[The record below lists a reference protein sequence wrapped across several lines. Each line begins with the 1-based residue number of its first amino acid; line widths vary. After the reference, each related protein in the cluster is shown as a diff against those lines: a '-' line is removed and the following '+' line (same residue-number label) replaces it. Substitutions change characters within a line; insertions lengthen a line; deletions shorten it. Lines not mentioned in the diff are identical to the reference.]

1 MVRESQFGVFVMSRR
16 FAAAAA
22 VLCLFGAA
30 SAEPPSAIFE
40 DYWKTALEEDP
51 FAATSAGVSD
61 YDDRVPGVAPADQA
75 RRLDQAKAFLAR
87 LGALDASAMTAED
100 RLNADLLRFILKHD
114 VALAEYEPWRIPFL
128 SDSGFHN
135 AMGYVVAATT
145 FRTESDYSHYLKRLG
160 ALPGYIDQNIENMRK
175 GLADGFAQPK
185 EIMAGILPSFDAQAD
200 PAPADHPLYEPFTRI
215 PAGVPKKTAAAL
227 QTEGRAVLETAVIP
241 AYRRARDFMRDEY
254 APNAQE
260 KVGAAALPEGAAYYE
275 ALVRYF
281 TTRDDA
287 TADAIHKLGLKE
299 VARIRKE
306 MDAVIKKTGFKGDF
320 KAFQA
325 FLRSDPQFYARTPE
339 ELLMRAAWI
348 AKSIDGK
355 LPAYFGKLPRQPYS
369 VQPVPAEIAPN
380 YTTGRYSGAPSGASR
395 GGEYWVNTY
404 ALDKRPF
411 YELPALTLHEAVP
424 GHHLQ
429 NALALE
435 VENAPMFRTQF
446 YPHAFG
452 EGWGLYAEKL
462 GIEMGVY
469 KTPYEEFGR
478 LSYEMWRACRLVI
491 DTGLHSKGWTRSQAL
506 DYLGGNTALSL
517 KNVETEVDRYIA
529 WPGQALA
536 YKVGELT
543 IWELRRRAEKA
554 LGPKFDIRSFHD
566 AVLVKGGLP
575 LEMLSAEI
583 DAYIAREKAK

>member
-1 MVRESQFGVFVMSRR
+1 MNRL
-16 FAAAAA
+16 AAAAA
-22 VLCLFGAA
+22 ALSLFA
-30 SAEPPSAIFE
+30 SAAAEAPSAIFE
-40 DYWKTALEEDP
+40 DYWTTALAEDP
-51 FAATSAGVSD
+51 FAATGAGVSD
-61 YDDRVPGVAPADQA
+61 YNDRVPAVAPADQD
-75 RRLDQAKAFLAR
+75 RRLEQARGFLAR
-87 LGALDASAMTAED
+87 LDALDAGAMTAD
-100 RLNADLLRFILKHD
+100 DKLNADLLRFILEHD
-114 VALAEYEPWRIPFL
+114 IALAAFRPWRIPFL

-135 AMGYVVAATT
+135 AMGYVVASTT
-145 FRTESDYSHYLKRLG
+145 FRTESDYRAYLKRLG
-160 ALPGYIDQNIENMRK
+160 ALPGYIDQNIANMRA

-185 EIMAGILPSFDAQAD
+185 EILGGILPSFDAQAA
-200 PAPADHPLYEPFTRI
+200 PAPVAHPLYEPFTRL
-215 PAGVPKKTAAAL
+215 PASVPKKTAAAL
-227 QTEGRAVLETAVIP
+227 QREGLAVIGRQVIP
-241 AYRRARDFMRDEY
+241 AYKRASVFMRDEY
-254 APNAQE
+254 APNAQD
-260 KVGAAALPEGAAYYE
+260 KVGAAALPDGGAYYE

-287 TADAIHKLGLKE
+287 TADDIHKLGLKE

-320 KAFQA
+320 KAFQD
-325 FLRSDPQFYARTPE
+325 FLRSDPQFYAKTPE

-348 AKSIDGK
+348 SKSIDGK

-380 YTTGRYSGAPSGASR
+380 YTTGRYSGAPASAAR

-429 NALALE
+429 AALALE

-462 GIEMGVY
+462 GVEMGVY
-469 KTPYEEFGR
+469 ETPYDEFGR

-491 DTGLHSKGWTRSQAL
+491 DTGLHSKGWTRQQAL

-543 IWELRRRAEKA
+543 IWELRRKAEKA
-554 LGPKFDIRSFHD
+554 LGDKFDIRDFHD

-575 LEMLSAEI
+575 LEILSAEI

>member
-1 MVRESQFGVFVMSRR
+1 MKSLLAAAAAAFVL

-22 VLCLFGAA
+22 
-30 SAEPPSAIFE
+30 ETPSAIFE
-40 DYWKTALEEDP
+40 DYWKTTLEEDP
-51 FAATSAGVSD
+51 FSATGSGVSD
-61 YDDRVPGVAPADQA
+61 YNDRVPAVAPADHD
-75 RRLDQAKAFLAR
+75 RRLGQAKAFMAR
-87 LGALDASAMTAED
+87 LDALDAAALSEED
-100 RLNADLLRFILKHD
+100 RLNVALLRFILKHD
-114 VALAEYEPWRIPFL
+114 IALAAFRPWRIPFL

-135 AMGYVVAATT
+135 SMGYVVAATT
-145 FRTESDYSHYLKRLG
+145 FRTESDYTAYLKRLT
-160 ALPGYIDQNIENMRK
+160 ALPAYIDQNIENMRA
-175 GLADGFAQPK
+175 GLADGFVQPK
-185 EIMAGILPSFDAQAD
+185 EIMAGILPSFEAQAA
-200 PAPADHPLYEPFTRI
+200 PAPADHPLFEPFTRI
-215 PAGVPKKTAAAL
+215 PGGVPKKRADQLRKEAL
-227 QTEGRAVLETAVIP
+227 AVIGGAVIP
-241 AYRRARDFMRDEY
+241 AYKRAADFMRDDY
-254 APNAQE
+254 APNAAAV
-260 KVGAAALPEGAAYYE
+260 VGARALPQGPAYYE

-320 KAFQA
+320 KAFQE
-325 FLRSDPQFYARTPE
+325 FLRTDPQFYAKTPE
-339 ELLMRAAWI
+339 ELLMRAAWLSKQ
-348 AKSIDGK
+348 ADGK
-355 LPAYFGKLPRQPYS
+355 LPAFFGKLPRQPYS

-380 YTTGRYSGAPSGASR
+380 YTTGRYSGAPAGASR

-404 ALDKRPF
+404 ALDKRPL

-435 VENAPMFRTQF
+435 IEGAPAFRAQF

-452 EGWGLYAEKL
+452 EGWGLYSEKL
-462 GIEMGVY
+462 GIEMGMY
-469 KTPYEEFGR
+469 QTPYDDFGR

-491 DTGLHSKGWTRSQAL
+491 DTGLHSKGWTRQQAL
-506 DYLGGNTALSL
+506 DYLAGNTALSL

-543 IWELRRRAEKA
+543 IWELRRKAEKA
-554 LGPKFDIRSFHD
+554 LGPKFDIRAFHD

-575 LEMLSAEI
+575 LDLLAAEI

>member
-1 MVRESQFGVFVMSRR
+1 MVAATLVGKPLMKRLVL
-16 FAAAAA
+16 AAAAA
-22 VLCLFGAA
+22 FAA
-30 SAEPPSAIFE
+30 LSPAAAEPPSAVFD
-40 DYWKTALEEDP
+40 DYWKMTLAEDP
-51 FAATSAGVSD
+51 FSATASGVDD
-61 YDDRVPGVAPADQA
+61 YNDRVPSVAPGDQL
-75 RRLDQAKAFLAR
+75 RRIDQAKAFMAR
-87 LGALDASAMTAED
+87 LDALDAGAMSADD
-100 RLNADLLRFILKHD
+100 RLNAELLRFILKHD
-114 VALAEYEPWRIPFL
+114 IALAAYRPWRIPFL

-135 AMGYVVAATT
+135 AMGYAVAATN
-145 FRTESDYSHYLKRLG
+145 FRTESDYRAYLKRLAG
-160 ALPGYIDQNIENMRK
+160 LPAYIDQNIANMRA

-185 EIMAGILPSFDAQAD
+185 EIMAGILPSFEAQAA

-215 PAGVPKKTAAAL
+215 PAGVARKTALAL
-227 QTEGRAVLETAVIP
+227 QKDGLALISGEVIP
-241 AYRRARDFMRDEY
+241 AYKRAADFMRDEY
-254 APNAQE
+254 APQAQD

-287 TADAIHKLGLKE
+287 TADQIHRLGLKE

-306 MDAVIKKTGFKGDF
+306 MNAVIRTTGFKGDF
-320 KAFQA
+320 KAFQQ
-325 FLRSDPQFYARTPE
+325 FLRTDPQFYARTPE

-348 AKSIDGK
+348 SKSIDGK
-355 LPAYFGKLPRQPYS
+355 LPGYFGKLPRQPYS
-369 VQPVPAEIAPN
+369 VQPVPSELAPN
-380 YTTGRYSGAPSGASR
+380 YTTGRYSGAPAGTAR

-429 NALALE
+429 GALALE

-462 GIEMGVY
+462 GVEMGVY
-469 KTPYEEFGR
+469 QTPYDEFGR

-491 DTGLHSKGWTRSQAL
+491 DTGLHSKGWSRQQAQA
-506 DYLGGNTALSL
+506 YLADNTALSL

-543 IWELRRRAEKA
+543 IWELRRKAEKA
-554 LGPKFDIRSFHD
+554 LGPKFDIREFHD

-575 LEMLSAEI
+575 LELLSDEI
-583 DAYIAREKAK
+583 DAYIAREKAE

>member
-1 MVRESQFGVFVMSRR
+1 MKKFLSAATVG
-16 FAAAAA
+16 FALLALSTAQ
-22 VLCLFGAA
+22 
-30 SAEPPSAIFE
+30 AEAPSAIFD
-40 DYWKTALEEDP
+40 DYWTTSLAEDP
-51 FAATSAGVSD
+51 FAATSAGAPGHN
-61 YDDRVPGVAPADQA
+61 DRVPAVAPADHE
-75 RRLDQAKAFLAR
+75 RRLEQTAAFLAR
-87 LGALDASAMTAED
+87 LEALDAAAMSEDD

-114 VALAEYEPWRIPFL
+114 AALAAFRAWRIPFL

-145 FRTESDYSHYLKRLG
+145 FRTLSDYEDYVKRLA
-160 ALPGYIDQNIENMRK
+160 ALPVYLDQNVANMRE
-175 GLADGFAQPK
+175 GLADGFVQPR
-185 EIMAGILPSFDAQAD
+185 EIMTGILPSFEAQAT

-215 PAGVPKKTAAAL
+215 PASVPKKRAEAL
-227 QTEGRAVLETAVIP
+227 KKEGLAVIAGSVIP
-241 AYRRARDFMRDEY
+241 AYRRTADFMKTEY
-254 APNAQE
+254 TPAA
-260 KVGAAALPEGAAYYE
+260 KDVVGAAALPEGSAYYE

-287 TADAIHKLGLKE
+287 TADDIHKLGLKE

-306 MDAVIKKTGFKGDF
+306 MDAVIRKTGFAGDF
-320 KAFQA
+320 KAFQD
-325 FLRSDPQFYARTPE
+325 FLRTDPQFYAKTPE
-339 ELLMRAAWI
+339 DLLMRAAYI
-348 AKSIDGK
+348 SKSIDGK
-355 LPAYFGKLPRQPYS
+355 LPGYFGKLPRQPYS
-369 VQPVPAEIAPN
+369 VQPVPAELAPN
-380 YTTGRYSGAPSGASR
+380 YTTGRYSGAPRDGPR

-429 NALALE
+429 GALALE
-435 VENAPMFRTQF
+435 IEGAPMFRTQF

-462 GIEMGVY
+462 GVEMGVY
-469 KTPYEEFGR
+469 RTPYDEFGR

-491 DTGLHSKGWTRSQAL
+491 DTGLHSKGWTRQQAL

-543 IWELRRRAEKA
+543 IWELRRKAEKA
-554 LGPKFDIRSFHD
+554 LGDKFDIREFHD

-575 LEMLSAEI
+575 LEILSQEI
-583 DAYIAREKAK
+583 DRYIAREKAQ